1 MEKISNNTMQKL
13 SVRAAHEYAKRFAAL
28 VESDNNSL
36 VTSHVT
42 CDDNALFQFTKEG
55 LALIL
60 TQKKWNKEDVN
71 AVLLFMSIVDAV
83 AYNED
88 PSVIDSAMDYNDIEK
103 SMIGYFSLVDLAEKK
118 SGKVQSEWRRL
129 AAVGA

>member
-1 MEKISNNTMQKL
+1 M
-13 SVRAAHEYAKRFAAL
+13 
-28 VESDNNSL
+28 VESDNKSL

-60 TQKKWNKEDVN
+60 TQKKWSKEDVN

-83 AYNED
+83 AYEED
-88 PSVIDSAMDYNDIEK
+88 SSVIDSAMDYNDIEK
-103 SMIGYFSLVDLAEKK
+103 SMIGYFSLVDLVEKK